1 MTSLP
6 RKQFVMFADIA
17 GSSQLFE
24 RLGDTEA
31 MHAVERCL
39 KRMGRSIDSYH
50 GRTVQIVGDEL
61 LAAFTTVEN
70 ACQGAIDMQ
79 QRVAD
84 IPPISGLKL
93 AIRIGLHVGMVNTDS
108 NGELSGE
115 VITNT
120 ARIVGAARRD
130 QILCSSDLVTELG
143 PQTVLNLRPM
153 PDLESI
159 PQNGGQ
165 FDIFQIEWS
174 IHPIPGQFSV
184 LSIMPATRLSLCYRD
199 QNHLLDDKM
208 RVLTLGR
215 DLVNKVHIDD
225 RKASRSHA
233 RIEKRN
239 SGFYLVDTSTNGTY
253 VSLAGRHEV
262 LVKHNEMLLE
272 GKGSISFGASRS
284 DPAAATADFEY
295 L

>member
-1 MTSLP
+1 MSTES
-6 RKQFVMFADIA
+6 RKQFIMFADIA

-39 KRMGRSIDSYH
+39 KRMRRSIDTFH
-50 GRTVQIVGDEL
+50 GHTVQVVGDEL
-61 LAAFTTVEN
+61 LAAFESAEN
-70 ACQGAIDMQ
+70 ACQAAVDMQ

-93 AIRIGLHVGMVNTDS
+93 AIRIGLHVGMVTEKD
-108 NGELSGE
+108 GELTGE
-115 VITNT
+115 TITNA

-130 QILCSSDLVTELG
+130 QILCSADMVTELG
-143 PQTVLNLRPM
+143 PQTPMRLRPM
-153 PDLESI
+153 PEVENI
-159 PQNGGQ
+159 PQGEGKPG
-165 FDIFQIEWS
+165 IFQVEWS

-184 LSIMPATRLSLCYRD
+184 LSIMPATRLNVCYRN
-199 QNHLLDDKM
+199 QHHLIDDKM
-208 RVLTLGR
+208 RVLTVGR
-215 DLVNKVHIDD
+215 DPANRINIDD

-239 SGFYLVDTSTNGTY
+239 SGFYLVDTSTNGSY
-253 VSLAGRHEV
+253 VSFSGRQEV
-262 LVKHNEMLLE
+262 LVRRNEILLE
-272 GKGSISFGASRS
+272 GNGYISFGASRD
-284 DPAAATADFEY
+284 DPAAPYAEFEY

>member
-1 MTSLP
+1 MTSPP

-39 KRMGRSIDSYH
+39 KRMSRSIDAFH
-50 GRTVQIVGDEL
+50 GRTVQVVGDEL
-61 LAAFTTVEN
+61 LAAFETAES
-70 ACQGAIDMQ
+70 ACQSAIDMQ

-93 AIRIGLHVGMVNTDS
+93 AIRIGLHVGLVTDRD
-108 NGELSGE
+108 GELTGE
-115 VITNT
+115 VITNA

-130 QILCSSDLVTELG
+130 QILCSSDLVNELG
-143 PQTVLNLRPM
+143 PQTQLSLRPM
-153 PDLESI
+153 PDLASI

-165 FDIFQIEWS
+165 FEVFQVEWS

-184 LSIMPATRLSLCYRD
+184 LSIMPATRLSVCYRD
-199 QNHLLDDKM
+199 KSHLLDDKM
-208 RVLTLGR
+208 RVLTVGR
-215 DLVNKVHIDD
+215 DLANKVHIDD

-239 SGFYLVDTSTNGTY
+239 SGFYLVDTSTNGSY
-253 VSLAGRHEV
+253 VSLAGRQEV
-262 LVKHNEMLLE
+262 LVKHNEILLE
-272 GKGSISFGASRS
+272 GNGSISFGASKS
-284 DPAAATADFEY
+284 DPTAAVAEFEH